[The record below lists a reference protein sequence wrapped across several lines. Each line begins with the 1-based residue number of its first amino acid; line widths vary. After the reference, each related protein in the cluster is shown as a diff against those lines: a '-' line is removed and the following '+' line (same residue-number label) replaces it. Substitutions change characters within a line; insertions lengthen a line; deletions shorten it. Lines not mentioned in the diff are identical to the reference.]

1 MIAAVAKGDRER
13 DNPSKM
19 MDTFI
24 CFIIITILPNICILS
39 YYILKIYTINLKRQF
54 LEIKDKQQWALR
66 HTDITQ
72 LRGIPSSHIRVPGF
86 EHHFHFLF
94 PLMLPRQAADEGS
107 STRVPATTWEPRA
120 LGFGLSSHNQSW
132 LLRAFRK

>member
-54 LEIKDKQQWALR
+54 LEIKDKQ
-66 HTDITQ
+66 
-72 LRGIPSSHIRVPGF
+72 
-86 EHHFHFLF
+86 
-94 PLMLPRQAADEGS
+94 
-107 STRVPATTWEPRA
+107 
-120 LGFGLSSHNQSW
+120 
-132 LLRAFRK
+132 